1 MWKSEYGVTSKAFL
15 YVFIYYIR
23 STDKQKGFDNDE

>member
-1 MWKSEYGVTSKAFL
+1 MVLLARLFL

-23 STDKQKGFDNDE
+23 STDKQKGFDNGE